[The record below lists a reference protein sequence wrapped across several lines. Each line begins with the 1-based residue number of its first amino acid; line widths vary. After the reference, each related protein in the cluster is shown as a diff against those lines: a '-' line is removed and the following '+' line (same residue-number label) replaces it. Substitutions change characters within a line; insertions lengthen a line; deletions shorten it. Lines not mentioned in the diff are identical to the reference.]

1 MDEGHLPVLLDE
13 VIEMLAPAA
22 GSLHIDTTLGGGGHT
37 ERILEAANPDGRLLG
52 LDADP
57 AAIAR
62 VEARLRPRFGDRLVL
77 RQANFG
83 DLATVA
89 PAAGF
94 GAVDGCLF
102 DLGLSS
108 FQLADT
114 DRGFGFRAGGP
125 LDMRFDTSRGVP
137 AAELLSTL
145 DAGELTALF
154 RRYGE
159 EPKAPRIAR
168 AIVEA
173 RRVAPVSTAE
183 ELAALVERVAPPNP
197 RIRRRTHPATRVFQA
212 LRIAVNQELEALQ
225 AGLAAALDLLRPG
238 GRLVVAQL
246 PLARG
251 PDRQAVLPGRA
262 AWLRLPARDPG
273 LRLRPQPAPA
283 PRDQPVDHPDGR
295 RDRRQPP
302 SSERPT
308 AGRRA
313 SRRIAPHRKEE
324 PKMSKRHTS
333 SRRKT
338 YGRRQHEV
346 RERQDRGQHSE
357 GFEFEL
363 GDWGSGRPRPTRSA
377 SSIRAVR
384 ASASRSATDRWP
396 STRAPVLAPSDCRV
410 PGGSPRDRP
419 STAAGSVARSGP
431 GAGRTGSGS
440 CSGRSSWRS
449 CWRSSRSPSRSASR
463 RPGSTSGGSS
473 SSARTST
480 TRRPTSAP
488 ISTGSAASPAIRKQ
502 AIDAGLGQLSDPIVL
517 TPR

>member
-1 MDEGHLPVLLDE
+1 MYEGHLPVLLDE

-94 GAVDGCLF
+94 AAVDGCLF

-145 DAGELTALF
+145 DAAELTALF

-173 RRVAPVSTAE
+173 RRVAPISTAE
-183 ELAALVERVAPPNP
+183 ELAALVERVSPPNP

-212 LRIAVNQELEALQ
+212 LRIAVNEELEALQ

-238 GRLVVAQL
+238 GRLVVLSYHSLEDRIVKRFFQAERRGCVCPPEVPICVCGHAPRL
-246 PLARG
+246 RLLTRPSLTPTEAEVAANPRARSA
-251 PDRQAVLPGRA
+251 RLRA
-262 AWLRLPARDPG
+262 AERL
-273 LRLRPQPAPA
+273 
-283 PRDQPVDHPDGR
+283 
-295 RDRRQPP
+295 
-302 SSERPT
+302 
-308 AGRRA
+308 
-313 SRRIAPHRKEE
+313 
-324 PKMSKRHTS
+324 
-333 SRRKT
+333 
-338 YGRRQHEV
+338 
-346 RERQDRGQHSE
+346 
-357 GFEFEL
+357 
-363 GDWGSGRPRPTRSA
+363 
-377 SSIRAVR
+377 
-384 ASASRSATDRWP
+384 
-396 STRAPVLAPSDCRV
+396 
-410 PGGSPRDRP
+410 
-419 STAAGSVARSGP
+419 AA
-431 GAGRTGSGS
+431 
-440 CSGRSSWRS
+440 
-449 CWRSSRSPSRSASR
+449 
-463 RPGSTSGGSS
+463 
-473 SSARTST
+473 
-480 TRRPTSAP
+480 
-488 ISTGSAASPAIRKQ
+488 
-502 AIDAGLGQLSDPIVL
+502 
-517 TPR
+517 